1 MIDIHTYRM
10 YVSAMTLQRPA
21 ALGTAHEVDLGSG
34 TVRYFENGPAEGP
47 VVVFVHGLL
56 VNADLW
62 RNVIPAVVESGAH
75 TYAVDWPLGSHSIAV
90 PDADLTPPG
99 VADLIASFLDA
110 LDLKD
115 VTIVANDTGG
125 AITQI
130 LMTRHPERIGG
141 VVLASCDAFERF
153 FPPAFAFLPVM
164 AKVPGTMA
172 ALTQLVRPRLLQRL
186 PMTFG
191 WVSKRPVPPETVAS
205 YLGPSRH
212 NRAIRKDLARF
223 LRTVN
228 KRHTLA
234 AAEKLH
240 TFDKPVLLAWASE
253 EKLFPLSL
261 AERLAEKLPK
271 ASIVEIGDS
280 YTFIPEDKPAELA
293 EHVTRFVARVG
304 A

>member
-1 MIDIHTYRM
+1 
-10 YVSAMTLQRPA
+10 MTSTPRPQT
-21 ALGTAHEVDLGSG
+21 LGAVHEIDLGSG
-34 TVRYFENGPAEGP
+34 TVRYFEDGPADGP

-62 RNVIPAVVESGAH
+62 RKVVPTAVADGLH
-75 TYAVDWPLGSHSIAV
+75 TYTVDWPLGSHSIPV
-90 PDADLTPPG
+90 PGVELTPPG
-99 VADLIASFLDA
+99 VADLIATFLEK

-115 VTIVANDTGG
+115 VTVVANDTGG

-130 LMTRHPERIGG
+130 LMTRHPERIGR

-153 FPPAFAFLPVM
+153 FPPAFAFLPVL
-164 AKVPGTMA
+164 AKAPGSMA
-172 ALTQLVRPRLLQRL
+172 ALTQIVRPKLMQRL
-186 PMTFG
+186 PITFG

-223 LRTVN
+223 LKTVN

-234 AAEKLH
+234 AAEKLPA
-240 TFDKPVLLAWASE
+240 FDKPVLLAWATE

-261 AERLAEKLPK
+261 ATRLAEKLPNAK
-271 ASIVEIGDS
+271 IVEIADS
-280 YTFIPEDKPAELA
+280 YTFIPEDQPAELA
-293 EHVTRFVARVG
+293 AHVVEFVTRVG

>member
-1 MIDIHTYRM
+1 
-10 YVSAMTLQRPA
+10 MTSSPRPA
-21 ALGTAHEVDLGSG
+21 SLGTEHEIALGPGK
-34 TVRYFENGPAEGP
+34 VRYFENGPSDGP

-62 RNVIPAVVESGAH
+62 RHIVPIAVEARLH
-75 TYAVDWPLGSHSIAV
+75 TYTVDWPLGSHSIPV

-99 VADLIASFLDA
+99 VADLIAEFVER
-110 LDLKD
+110 LDLTD

-125 AITQI
+125 AITQV
-130 LMTRHPERIGG
+130 LMTRHPERIGR
-141 VVLASCDAFERF
+141 VVLVSCDAFERF
-153 FPPAFAFLPVM
+153 FPPAFAFLPVL
-164 AKVPGTMA
+164 AKAPGSIA
-172 ALTQLVRPRLLQRL
+172 ALTQVVRPKLLQRL
-186 PMTFG
+186 PITFG

-223 LRTVN
+223 LKGVN
-228 KRHTLA
+228 KKHTLA
-234 AAEKLH
+234 AAEKLPA
-240 TFDKPVLLAWASE
+240 FDKPVLLVWASE

-261 AERLAEKLPK
+261 AERLAEKLPN
-271 ASIVEIGDS
+271 ATIVEIADS

-293 EHVTRFVARVG
+293 THIVEFVARVG

>member
-1 MIDIHTYRM
+1 
-10 YVSAMTLQRPA
+10 MTLRPA
-21 ALGTAHEVDLGSG
+21 ALGTQHEAALPSG
-34 TVRYFENGPAEGP
+34 TVRYFENGPADGP

-62 RNVIPAVVESGAH
+62 RKVIPTVVESGAH
-75 TYAVDWPLGSHSIAV
+75 TYAVDWPLGSHSIPL

-110 LDLKD
+110 LDLTD

-130 LMTRHPERIGG
+130 LMTRRPERIGG

-153 FPPAFAFLPVM
+153 FPPAFAFLPVL
-164 AKVPGTMA
+164 AKVPGSMA
-172 ALTQLVRPRLLQRL
+172 ALTQIVRPKALQRL
-186 PMTFG
+186 PITFG
-191 WVSKRPVPPETVAS
+191 WVSKRPVPPATVAS

-223 LRTVN
+223 LKTVN

-234 AAEKLH
+234 AAEKLSA
-240 TFDKPVLLAWASE
+240 FDKPVLLAWATE
-253 EKLFPLSL
+253 EKLFPVSL
-261 AERLAEKLPK
+261 AERLAQKLPN
-271 ASIVEIGDS
+271 ASIVEIADS

-293 EHVTRFVARVG
+293 AHVVRFVAHVG

>member
-1 MIDIHTYRM
+1 M
-10 YVSAMTLQRPA
+10 YVALMTPTTRPE
-21 ALGTAHEVDLGSG
+21 ALGVVHEVDLGSG
-34 TVRYFENGPAEGP
+34 TVRYFENGAIEGR

-62 RNVIPAVVESGAH
+62 RHVVPAAVEAGLH
-75 TYAVDWPLGSHSIAV
+75 TYTVDWPLGSHSI
-90 PDADLTPPG
+90 PMPEADLTPPG
-99 VADLIASFLDA
+99 VADLIAAFLEK
-110 LDLKD
+110 LDLND

-130 LMTRHPERIGG
+130 LMTRHPERIGS

-153 FPPAFAFLPVM
+153 FPPVFAFLPVL
-164 AKVPGTMA
+164 AKAPGSMA
-172 ALTQLVRPRLLQRL
+172 ALTQIVRPKLMQRL
-186 PMTFG
+186 PITFG

-223 LRTVN
+223 LKSVN
-228 KRHTLA
+228 KKHTLA
-234 AAEKLH
+234 AAEKLPA
-240 TFDKPVLLAWASE
+240 FDKPVLLAWATE

-261 AERLAEKLPK
+261 AERLAEKLPN
-271 ASIVEIGDS
+271 AQIVEIADS
-280 YTFIPEDKPAELA
+280 YTFIPEDRPAELA
-293 EHVTRFVARVG
+293 AHIVEFVTRVG

>member
-1 MIDIHTYRM
+1 
-10 YVSAMTLQRPA
+10 MTPQRPA
-21 ALGTAHEVDLGSG
+21 ELGTPHEIALPSG
-34 TVRYFENGPAEGP
+34 TVRYFENGPDDGP

-62 RNVIPAVVESGAH
+62 RKVIPTVVAAGSH
-75 TYAVDWPLGSHSIAV
+75 TYAVDWPLGSHSIPV

-99 VADLIASFLDA
+99 VADLIATFLEA
-110 LDLKD
+110 LELND
-115 VTIVANDTGG
+115 VTLVANDTGG
-125 AITQI
+125 ALTQI

-164 AKVPGTMA
+164 AKLPGSIA
-172 ALTQLVRPRLLQRL
+172 ALTQTVRPKMFQRL
-186 PMTFG
+186 PITFG

-234 AAEKLH
+234 AAEKLP
-240 TFDKPVLLAWASE
+240 TFDKPVLLVWATE
-253 EKLFPLSL
+253 EKLFPVSL
-261 AERLAEKLPK
+261 AERLAEKLPN
-271 ASIVEIGDS
+271 ASIVEVADS
-280 YTFIPEDKPAELA
+280 YTFIPEDQPAELA
-293 EHVTRFVARVG
+293 AHVVEFVARIG

>member
-1 MIDIHTYRM
+1 M
-10 YVSAMTLQRPA
+10 YVAIMTPTTRPE
-21 ALGTAHEVDLGSG
+21 ALGVVHEVDLGSG
-34 TVRYFENGPAEGP
+34 TVRYFENGAIEGR

-62 RNVIPAVVESGAH
+62 RKVVPDAVAAGLH
-75 TYAVDWPLGSHSIAV
+75 TYTVDWPLGSHSIPV

-99 VADLIASFLDA
+99 VADLIAEFLER
-110 LDLKD
+110 LDLTD

-130 LMTRHPERIGG
+130 LMTRHPERIGR

-153 FPPAFAFLPVM
+153 FPPAFAFLPAL
-164 AKVPGTMA
+164 AKAPGTMA
-172 ALTQLVRPRLLQRL
+172 ALTQIVRPKIMQRL
-186 PMTFG
+186 PITFG

-205 YLGPSRH
+205 YLSPSRH

-223 LRTVN
+223 LKNVN
-228 KRHTLA
+228 KKHTLA
-234 AAEKLH
+234 AAEKLPA
-240 TFDKPVLLAWASE
+240 FDKPVLLVWASE

-261 AERLAEKLPK
+261 AERLAEKLPQ
-271 ASIVEIGDS
+271 AQIVEIADS

-293 EHVTRFVARVG
+293 AHVVEFVTRVG